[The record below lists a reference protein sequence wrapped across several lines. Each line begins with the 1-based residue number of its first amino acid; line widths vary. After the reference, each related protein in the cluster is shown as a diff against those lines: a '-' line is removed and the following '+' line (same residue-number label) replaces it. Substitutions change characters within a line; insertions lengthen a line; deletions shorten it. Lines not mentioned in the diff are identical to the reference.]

1 MKNPQDSSVQIPTH
15 RNCTKCHQEK
25 PLEEFCKN
33 KRGKYGRNSRC
44 KACMRAAYHEL
55 PKDRKQKMFKRTLER
70 YHERQEPKRQAKERE
85 RQRLIAKPDKRCA
98 KCGEVKPKSEFGNAP
113 RYTDGKRPYCK
124 PCHAAG
130 NRKWRETYP
139 DRSAEASA
147 RWKRENRERANEI
160 ARRHYHRYPEKCRQ
174 RIAEWRESNP
184 ELARQVQ
191 LKSNRKRRKR
201 PDVRI
206 HDAVGNRLRDCIKS
220 GKDYIKSFDLLE
232 FDLEE
237 LMRHLERQFQKGMSW
252 DNFGEWH
259 IDHIIPLSSFEIE
272 NWQSPDLKAAWH
284 ITNLRPIWASE
295 NLSKGAKIMHLI

>member
-15 RNCTKCHQEK
+15 RSCTKCQQEK

-33 KRGKYGRNSRC
+33 KRGKYGRNPSC
-44 KACMRAAYHEL
+44 KACSRAAYHAL
-55 PKDRKQKMFKRTLER
+55 PKDRKQKMFKKSLEG
-70 YHERQEPKRQAKERE
+70 YHKRQEPKRQAKERE
-85 RQRLIAKPDKRCA
+85 RQRLIDKPDKRCA
-98 KCGEVKPKSEFGNAP
+98 KCGEEKPKSEFGNAP
-113 RYTDGKRPYCK
+113 RRTDGKRPYCK

-139 DRSAEASA
+139 DRSASASENWRKNNMDRVAERA
-147 RWKRENRERANEI
+147 RKYYHQDPEMFRERSAQW
-160 ARRHYHRYPEKCRQ
+160 R
-174 RIAEWRESNP
+174 AENP
-184 ELARQVQ
+184 ELARLVH
-191 LKSNRKRRKR
+191 LKATRKRRKR

-206 HDAVGNRLRDCIKS
+206 HDAVGNRLRACIKS

-295 NLSKGAKIMHLI
+295 NLSKGAKITHLI